1 MPSLT
6 APQLGEKYVVEVRR
20 VAVSFAGLLD
30 DGETLTVGPIITSL
44 PAGVAI
50 SGEQFNGA
58 AIVVNGVTVDANE
71 VALFLV
77 SAGAADTFYDLSVAV
92 SSSNGQQFT
101 RVVRLKVLAN
111 PS

>member
-30 DGETLTVGPIITSL
+30 DGETLTGSPVITSL
-44 PAGVAI
+44 PGGVSI
-50 SGEQFNGA
+50 SGEQLNGA
-58 AIVVNGVTVDANE
+58 AITVNGVSVAANE
-71 VALFLV
+71 AALFLV
-77 SAGAADTFYDLSVAV
+77 SVGAADTFYDLSVAV
-92 SSSNGQQFT
+92 NSSNGQQFT